1 MRNILLVIRQEIV
14 TTLGKPSFWLTTF
27 LLPLVIMGF
36 TVGSQLIVTRMFEA
50 EDDRA
55 LLNGN
60 AEAPVQ
66 AVAIG
71 YVDQAGLIRE
81 FPQGFP
87 SQVLQQFD
95 GEADAQAALERGE
108 LQRYYVIPADYM
120 STGELL
126 SVEPE
131 LKPFTRFGGT
141 DLLANLLSYNLAV
154 KAQTPS
160 LLLDPMPTVNERALA
175 PQDERDLGGYES
187 FAGFVVPFAVL
198 FIFFFVLTMSG
209 GFMLQSVAKE
219 KENRVAEVLLLS
231 LRPREL
237 MLGKIVGL
245 GFVALVQMAIWLG
258 GSLLTLERSRSL
270 LDLAADAVILP
281 PGFVGWAIAFFVLG
295 YLVYA
300 ALLGAIGALAP
311 TAREG
316 SQFTFIT
323 MLPLMLPL
331 WFQSAFIQAPNGGL
345 ATFFS
350 LFPLSAPMAMITR
363 MVTTT
368 VPLWQILLSLALL
381 AATAYGLVLVSA
393 RFFRADTLLS
403 DAALNW
409 QRLRDELTGRK
420 ARG

>member
-1 MRNILLVIRQEIV
+1 MRNILLVIKQEIR

-36 TVGSQLIVTRMFEA
+36 SVGSQLVVGRMFEA

-55 LLNGN
+55 LLSG
-60 AEAPVQ
+60 ETQ
-66 AVAIG
+66 AILIG
-71 YVDQAGLIRE
+71 YVDQARLVRD

-87 SQVLQQFD
+87 RQLLQEFPD
-95 GEADAQAALERGE
+95 EAEAQAALERGD
-108 LQRYYVIPADYM
+108 LQRYYLIPADYIA
-120 STGELL
+120 TGELL
-126 SVEPE
+126 SVERD

-141 DLLANLLSYNLAV
+141 DLLANLLNYNLATG
-154 KAQTPS
+154 AQTPA
-160 LLLDPMPTVNERALA
+160 LLVDPLPQVTERALA
-175 PQDERDLGGYES
+175 PQEERGLGGYDT
-187 FAGFVVPFAVL
+187 FGGYIVPFAVL

-245 GFVALVQMAIWLG
+245 GIVALVQMSIWMG
-258 GSLLTLERSRSL
+258 GSLLTLDRSRAL
-270 LDLAADAVILP
+270 LNLAADAVILP
-281 PGFVGWAIAFFVLG
+281 PGFLGWALAFFLLG
-295 YLVYA
+295 YLTYA

-316 SQFTFIT
+316 SQFTFIV

-331 WFQSAFIQAPNGGL
+331 WFQSAFIQSPNGVL

-363 MVTTT
+363 MVVAT
-368 VPLWQILLSLALL
+368 VPLWQSLLSLGLL
-381 AATAYGLVLVSA
+381 ALTAYGLVLLSA

-403 DAALNW
+403 DAALDW
-409 QRLRDELTGRK
+409 KRLGTELRRRK
-420 ARG
+420 ARA